1 LLLRLLELAT
11 IERCWLNGDDARTAP
26 VTQLST
32 QTMECKMSE
41 AFLCPIELSDAELDA
56 VAAGQANGL
65 VAINIEDVANNNNI
79 LNNAFQNFLNHN
91 NILNDF
97 LNGNNVQ
104 VPIGIAAAVLGLAGA
119 SSLAHGRP

>member
-1 LLLRLLELAT
+1 
-11 IERCWLNGDDARTAP
+11 
-26 VTQLST
+26 
-32 QTMECKMSE
+32 MSE